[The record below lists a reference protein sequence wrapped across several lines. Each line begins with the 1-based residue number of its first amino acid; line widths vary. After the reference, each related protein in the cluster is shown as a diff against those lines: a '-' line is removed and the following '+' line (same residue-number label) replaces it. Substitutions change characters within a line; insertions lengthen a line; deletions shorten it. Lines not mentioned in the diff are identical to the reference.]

1 MVPEENRNDPNY
13 WNWRVATH
21 LDREK
26 EMIWYGAVDKYDRF
40 TNLAEAV
47 LSQFKDKK
55 VLDVGCGYGRFAH
68 IFKPEN
74 YLGVDFSEEMI
85 RLARQKNPGYKF
97 EIQDINTWETE
108 ERFDM
113 VFESMAGNR
122 AGRFE
127 NNAQVV
133 LILSPAFSTIKYLDI

>member
-1 MVPEENRNDPNY
+1 MIPEENRNDPNY
-13 WNWRVATH
+13 WNYRVKTH

-26 EMIWYGAVDKYDRF
+26 AMIWYGAIDKYDRF
-40 TNLAEAV
+40 TALAETI

-74 YLGVDFSEEMI
+74 YLGVDFSTEMI
-85 RLARQKNPGYKF
+85 ELAKQKNPGYRF
-97 EIQDINTWETE
+97 EVQDINIWETDE
-108 ERFDM
+108 KFNM

-127 NNAQVV
+127 KNAEAV
-133 LILSPAFSTIKYLDI
+133 LILSPAMSTIKYLDL